1 MGYMDE
7 YKKWLSEESLDEKS
21 REELLAISGDEEDI
35 EFRFSSPLQFGTAGL
50 RGIMMAGTNAMNV
63 YTVAHATQ
71 GLANVINDLGKADRG
86 VIVGMDSRN
95 NSRLF
100 AETAASVLCAN
111 GIKVYIFESLRPS
124 PVLSF
129 AVRELGCISGINV
142 TASHNPAKY
151 NGYKVYWE
159 DGGQLPPDHADSVAG
174 YIRAIDIFKDVKK
187 CDFDKAVAEGKIE
200 VVGPEI
206 DDRYIEEVLKEQVD
220 TEAVGKV
227 ADDLNVV
234 YTPLHGAGHILVPRV
249 LKEIGL
255 KHLYPVEEQM
265 ILDGDFPTV
274 ESPNPENFEAFE
286 LGRKL
291 AEKVGSDLII
301 ATDPDADRLAVMT
314 RKSSTGE
321 FINLTGNQV
330 GALLIDYIVNSLES
344 RGAMPENPYII
355 KTIVTTEL
363 VSAICADH
371 DITLHNVLT
380 GFKFIGEVIKKYEVT
395 GKDTF
400 LFGFEESYG
409 YLKGTY
415 ARDKDSVVASMLVC
429 EMAASYMAKNM
440 TLADALDD
448 LFEKYGYCIEGVKN
462 IYMEGLD
469 GLEKMSALMDELRNN
484 PPSEIGG
491 QKVVAIRDYEKETV
505 TDLKT
510 GAVTGTGLPKSNVLY
525 FEVEC
530 GDRIIMRP
538 SGTEPKIKL
547 YMLTSA
553 KTYEAAKLQ
562 CDAYMK
568 ATDSFVD

>member
-21 REELLAISGDEEDI
+21 REELVAISDDEEGI

-50 RGIMMAGTNAMNV
+50 RGIMMAGINAMNV

-129 AVRELGCISGINV
+129 AVRELGCISGINI

-174 YIRAIDIFKDVKK
+174 YISAIDIFKDVKK
-187 CDFDKAVAEGKIE
+187 CDFEKAVAEGKIE
-200 VVGPEI
+200 VVGSKI

-220 TEAVGKV
+220 TEAVEKV

-265 ILDGDFPTV
+265 VLDGDFSTV

-363 VSAICADH
+363 VSAICSDH
-371 DITLHNVLT
+371 NITLHNVLT

-429 EMAASYMAKNM
+429 EMAAAYMAKNM
-440 TLADALDD
+440 TLADALDNI
-448 LFEKYGYCIEGVKN
+448 FEKYGYYIEGVKN

-484 PPSEIGG
+484 PPYEIGG

>member
-1 MGYMDE
+1 
-7 YKKWLSEESLDEKS
+7 
-21 REELLAISGDEEDI
+21 
-35 EFRFSSPLQFGTAGL
+35 
-50 RGIMMAGTNAMNV
+50 
-63 YTVAHATQ
+63 
-71 GLANVINDLGKADRG
+71 
-86 VIVGMDSRN
+86 
-95 NSRLF
+95 
-100 AETAASVLCAN
+100 
-111 GIKVYIFESLRPS
+111 
-124 PVLSF
+124 
-129 AVRELGCISGINV
+129 
-142 TASHNPAKY
+142 
-151 NGYKVYWE
+151 
-159 DGGQLPPDHADSVAG
+159 
-174 YIRAIDIFKDVKK
+174 
-187 CDFDKAVAEGKIE
+187 
-200 VVGPEI
+200 
-206 DDRYIEEVLKEQVD
+206 VLKEQVD
-220 TEAVGKV
+220 TEAVEKV

-265 ILDGDFPTV
+265 VLDGDFSTV

-363 VSAICADH
+363 VSAICSDH
-371 DITLHNVLT
+371 NITLHNVLT

-429 EMAASYMAKNM
+429 EMAAAYMAKNM
-440 TLADALDD
+440 TLADALDNI
-448 LFEKYGYCIEGVKN
+448 FEKYGYYIEGVKN

-484 PPSEIGG
+484 PPYEIGG